1 MKHLTLFLL
10 ALAGAFAATTGAA
23 SVVINRD
30 GWSYDRAEFREAPDK
45 VESLK
50 AAAKPLALTGAAE
63 YDITIPVTGWYELW
77 LGECPPE
84 WQRDVFVDGKTVS
97 RLQLSTGADKLDPM
111 PRKGIQ
117 FKELN
122 VFLTAGNHTLRFQRL
137 GFPGFLPGVWEL
149 RLSQGNP
156 AGSVRVSV
164 DQRRIGEPGSSLTL
178 KVQGGGTTGPTSYD
192 LYWRNEV
199 TEATTPAARVGFPAS
214 AAMQE
219 KAVEVTMPEAG
230 FYTLQGK
237 VNEAWLRPSDLK
249 AGYFLSA
256 KSAARNTTNQDPN
269 AFQLAAPFL
278 DGVVL
283 QREKPLPVWGWSAP
297 GDAVTVSLAGQTLT
311 GTADKSGRWQVT
323 FKPLKSGGAPLELK
337 AQSATGKSIVCKDVL
352 VGEVWVLSGQS
363 NMGGPL
369 LQSTGGAAVA
379 AAANSPDVRLMLAS
393 EGQPDSGGGK
403 RLGRMGWLKAV
414 ADGNPQKNLSK
425 WNAIPF
431 AFGTDISAALNVPV
445 GLVSANRGGTYIST
459 WISPELG
466 ERDSSL
472 RAIIDTF
479 AQEKQE
485 RIAELLHL
493 IKLSGQIQ
501 KWRKEGEKAA
511 AAGQPA
517 PAAPVF
523 TADLAPSN
531 DFGQNYTGLIEPLSP
546 LAIRGVLWYQGES
559 DSSMAEAYRHRFP
572 LMIQNWRA
580 LWKEPELPFLYVQIA
595 YGKGDLY
602 TGEPGD
608 NRGAELKQA
617 QLETLAVPHTA
628 MVVTDDLMKP
638 GDDVHYPD
646 KLPVGHRLAR
656 AALAKV
662 YGKDVAY
669 SGPIYKAQRVEG
681 DKIRLAFDFAQ
692 SGLATR
698 NGEKPGGF
706 TIAGADRKW
715 VNADAVID
723 GETVVVS
730 SPAVTKPV
738 AVRYSWAEQPS
749 GGNLINKAGL
759 PSPVFRTD
767 NWPMITS
774 GVLWEQKN

>member
-1 MKHLTLFLL
+1 MKYLTPLLL
-10 ALAGAFAATTGAA
+10 ALACALMATTEAA
-23 SVVINRD
+23 SVVISRE
-30 GWSYDRAEFREAPDK
+30 GWSYDRAEFRDAPEK

-50 AAAKPLALTGAAE
+50 AGAKPLAVTGWTE
-63 YDITIPVTGWYELW
+63 YDITVPVTGWYELW
-77 LGECPPE
+77 LGGCPPE
-84 WQRDVFVDGKTVS
+84 WQRDVFVDGRTIS
-97 RLQLSTGADKLDPM
+97 RLQLSTGTDKLDPM

-122 VFLTAGNHTLRFQRL
+122 VFLTEGKHTLRFQRL
-137 GFPGFLPGVWEL
+137 GFPGTLPSVWEL
-149 RLSQGNP
+149 RLSEGNP
-156 AGSVRVSV
+156 SGSVRVSV
-164 DQRRIGEPGSSLTL
+164 EQSRIGDPGSSLTV
-178 KVQGGGTTGPTSYD
+178 KVQGGGTTGPTSYE
-192 LYWRNEV
+192 LYWENEA
-199 TEATTPAARVGFPAS
+199 TENTTPAARVEFPAG
-214 AAMQE
+214 ATVQE
-219 KAVEVTMPEAG
+219 KAVVLTLPEAG
-230 FYTLQGK
+230 LYTLQGK
-237 VNEAWLRPSDLK
+237 VNGAWLRPSDLK

-256 KSAARNTTNQDPN
+256 KAKAKLAPAQIDAS
-269 AFQLAAPFL
+269 FQLAAPFL

-297 GDAVTVSLAGQTLT
+297 GDAVTVSLVGQTLSA
-311 GTADKSGRWQVT
+311 TADKNGRWQVT

-337 AQSATGKSIVCKDVL
+337 AQSASGKSIVCKDVL

-369 LQSTGGAAVA
+369 LQSTGGPEVA
-379 AAANSPDVRLMLAS
+379 ATANSPEVRLMLAS

-403 RLGRMGWLKAV
+403 RLARMGWLKAV

-431 AFGTDISAALNVPV
+431 AFGNDISAALNVPV

-466 ERDSSL
+466 ERDPSL

-517 PAAPVF
+517 PAAPVL

-559 DSSMAEAYRHRFP
+559 DSSMAEAYGHRFP
-572 LMIQNWRA
+572 LMIGNWRT
-580 LWKEPELPFLYVQIA
+580 LWGDPDMPFLYVQIA

-602 TGEPGD
+602 TGEPAE
-608 NRGAELKQA
+608 NAGAELKQM
-617 QLETLAVPHTA
+617 QLETMVVPHTA

-638 GDDVHYPD
+638 GDNVHYLD

-656 AALAKV
+656 AALATV
-662 YGKDVAY
+662 YGKDIAY
-669 SGPIYKAQRVEG
+669 SGPVYKAQRIEG
-681 DKIRLAFDFAQ
+681 NKIRLTFDFAKT
-692 SGLATR
+692 GLATR
-698 NGEKPGGF
+698 DGGKPGGF

-715 VNADAVID
+715 VKAEAVIEGD
-723 GETVVVS
+723 TVVVS
-730 SPAVTKPV
+730 SPQVPQPV

-749 GGNLINKAGL
+749 GGNLINKDGL

-767 NWPMITS
+767 NWPLITS